1 MRPLWLEYPKDE
13 MTNGIDTNY
22 MFGDA
27 FLIAATYPQL
37 DEAKVYLPPDSDWF
51 NFFNSKLI
59 PKG

>member
-27 FLIAATYPQL
+27 FLIAATYP
-37 DEAKVYLPPDSDWF
+37 
-51 NFFNSKLI
+51 
-59 PKG
+59 